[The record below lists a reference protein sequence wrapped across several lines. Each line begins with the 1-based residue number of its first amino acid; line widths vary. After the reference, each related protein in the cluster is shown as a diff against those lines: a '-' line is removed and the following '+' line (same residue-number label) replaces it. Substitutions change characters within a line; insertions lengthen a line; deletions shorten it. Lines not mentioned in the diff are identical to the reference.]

1 MDEKNMIKLIY
12 AYESASKLEGI
23 ISMLTHGGEIV
34 HEDYVGI
41 HYISDVIQ
49 AYSRFAGKEDS
60 KTVDE
65 LFDILNADISREDKY
80 NRLRAE

>member
-12 AYESASKLEGI
+12 AYESASKLEDI
-23 ISMLTHGGEIV
+23 IRMLTLGVEIV
-34 HEDYVGI
+34 NEDYVGI

-60 KTVDE
+60 KSVEE
-65 LFDILNADISREDKY
+65 LFYILDADIGREDKY
-80 NRLRAE
+80 ERLKVK